1 MVDVEFRYEID
12 GQAFSEPPN
21 QYDLEMVFEH
31 TRLLTQQ
38 QVQNKLGRL
47 VCAEHGRPPRVTV
60 TAAYSTETEQIE
72 LGYHVDSCCQLLLL
86 EAVRSLNR

>member
-1 MVDVEFRYEID
+1 MVEVEFRYEID
-12 GQAFSEPPN
+12 GQAFSELQD
-21 QYDLEMVFEH
+21 QYDLEMIFEH

-47 VCAEHGRPPRVTV
+47 VCAEHGQPPRVTV
-60 TAAYSTETEQIE
+60 TAAYSSDTEQIE
-72 LGYHVDSCCQLLLL
+72 LAYHVDSCCPRLLL